1 MRQILNIK
9 DNEVIIYEI
18 TDQYLFECN
27 KSNLSIKNKKNYLE
41 YLNNCE
47 FESILL
53 DQTECI
59 FSKKLITHF
68 ETIKTDGNWLW
79 SGDLEHYF
87 NRYNFIWP
95 KNHLKKIEKSN
106 YKISNES
113 KKTIKL
119 RNDLGAKL
127 YNYSILPAGTELFKD
142 LIVQNRKITRIK
154 LTTIKN

>member
-59 FSKKLITHF
+59 FSKKWITHF

-127 YNYSILPAGTELFKD
+127 YNYSILPTGTGLFKD